1 MESDKSQNRVWDK
14 KQITLG
20 ILGLG
25 VVGSGTVRLL
35 MENAAEI
42 ERKIG
47 LPIVIKKIAVRNL
60 DKPRDVVVDRA
71 LLTNDPCEVID
82 DPDIDIVCELI
93 GGVEPARGYVLRALK
108 NGKQIVTANKEMI
121 AKEGQ
126 SLMEE
131 ASRRGLDLQFEG
143 SVAGG
148 IPIIQPM
155 KNALAG
161 NRIEQVM
168 GIINGTT
175 HYILTKMTR
184 EGADFGE
191 VLKEAQA
198 HGYAETDPTSD
209 IEGFDAQ
216 YKIAI
221 LASIAFT
228 CRVPVNEVYCEGIT
242 GIAAQD
248 IAYADELGYVIKLL
262 GVAKRTAD
270 ENRVEVRVHPTLLPK
285 THPLAF
291 ANDVYNAVQVKGSA
305 VGDVVFY
312 GRGAGSGPTGSA
324 VVGDIMDVCRNLR
337 YGATGRISCTCFERR
352 SIVPMDE
359 VITRHYI
366 RMVVKDQPRVM
377 ATISKIFG
385 DYEINIA
392 SMVQKE
398 TFGTET
404 DIIWLMHET
413 PGKSVSGALA
423 IIRDLPIVV
432 EVSNW
437 IRVVD

>member
-1 MESDKSQNRVWDK
+1 MTHEQNFSREWK
-14 KQITLG
+14 KEKITLG

-35 MENAAEI
+35 LENQAEI

-47 LPIVIKKIAVRNL
+47 LPIEIKRIAVRNL
-60 DKPRDVVVDRA
+60 DKPRDVEIDHA
-71 LLTNDPCEVID
+71 LLTDDPCAILD
-82 DPDIDIVCELI
+82 DPEIDIVCELI
-93 GGVEPARGYVLRALK
+93 GGVEPARDYVLRALR
-108 NGKQIVTANKEMI
+108 NGKQVVTANKEMI

-131 ASRRGLDLQFEG
+131 AGRRGLDFQFEG

-155 KNALAG
+155 KNALGG
-161 NRIEQVM
+161 NRVAQVM

-175 HYILTKMTR
+175 NYILTKMSR
-184 EGADFGE
+184 ERADFDE

-242 GIAAQD
+242 KIAAQD

-262 GVAKRTAD
+262 GVARRTDD
-270 ENRVEVRVHPTLLPK
+270 EGKVEVRVHPTLLHK
-285 THPLAF
+285 THPLAA
-291 ANDVYNAVQVKGSA
+291 ANEVYNAVQVKGSA

-337 YGATGRISCTCFERR
+337 FGATGRIACTCFERR
-352 SIVPMDE
+352 SILPIDE
-359 VITRHYI
+359 VATRHYI

-377 ATISKIFG
+377 ASISKIFG
-385 DYEINIA
+385 DFEINIA

-398 TFGTET
+398 TFGKET

-413 PGKSVSGALA
+413 PGKNVRQALE
-423 IIRDLPIVV
+423 IIRSLPIVV

-437 IRVVD
+437 IRVED